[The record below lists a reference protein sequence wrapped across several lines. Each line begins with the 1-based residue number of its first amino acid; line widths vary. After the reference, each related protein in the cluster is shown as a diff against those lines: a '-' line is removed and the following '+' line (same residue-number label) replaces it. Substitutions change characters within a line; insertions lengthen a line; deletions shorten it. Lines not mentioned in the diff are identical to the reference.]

1 MEALSHLRQL
11 GECLRLQ
18 QSSTSRNNHGD
29 YGSMYSVG
37 SRVTMSG
44 NKIEP
49 YASNQLAAR
58 ILPHAVAAQRY
69 LGFTAFP
76 SVLRNAQD
84 TERDLGA
91 VAIPLMEQ
99 KNPRLRVEELHANGK
114 ARISLTMDASCNLS
128 NSSHFDIHDAGPGFA
143 VWTET
148 VPGAAKIGTLFSQI
162 CMELTL
168 AMAFAVVSLL
178 EWQ

>member
-114 ARISLTMDASCNLS
+114 ARIFLDDGCIVQS
-128 NSSHFDIHDAGPGFA
+128 FQF
-143 VWTET
+143 
-148 VPGAAKIGTLFSQI
+148 
-162 CMELTL
+162 
-168 AMAFAVVSLL
+168 VSL
-178 EWQ
+178 